1 MPHALPAVLPL
12 LFFCLFPASAT
23 MCSAAEP
30 ASVILSGKAVTTV
43 TRAVP
48 MPFNAIVD
56 DVLVNPGD
64 VVEQSAPLLR
74 YHLQEEAERVLQRE
88 ITIGAGTEE
97 TGSQV
102 LEMERRL
109 AEMTVQRNKARHL
122 ANSGLGSKLA
132 SARLEDDV
140 RSLQQRIAL
149 LRSTIRKKESNFA
162 ARLKELEGYY
172 GVPVREGEQ
181 LPASLVLTSPINGH
195 VLALEG
201 TLNPGVLLNAGAAPV
216 HVGRLDPMLIQVHVY
231 EAEIAGIKVGDNAT
245 VKIPS
250 LDNKKFAAAV
260 NEISW
265 VSTDM
270 NVSNPSYY
278 MVELSVSNPDLDL
291 KPGFKAVVHFGGRR

>member
-1 MPHALPAVLPL
+1 
-12 LFFCLFPASAT
+12 

>member
-1 MPHALPAVLPL
+1 
-12 LFFCLFPASAT
+12 
-23 MCSAAEP
+23 MCSAAES
-30 ASVILSGKAVTTV
+30 ASVILAGKVVTTV
-43 TRAVP
+43 TRAVS

-88 ITIGAGTEE
+88 VTIGAGTEE
-97 TGSQV
+97 TRSQV

-109 AEMTVQRNKARHL
+109 AEMTAQRNKARHL
-122 ANSGLGSKLA
+122 ADSGLGSKLA

-140 RSLQQRIAL
+140 HSLQQRIEL

-162 ARLKELEGYY
+162 ARLEELEGYY

-195 VLALEG
+195 VLALDG

-216 HVGRLDPMLIQVHVY
+216 RVGRLNPMLIQVHVY

-245 VKIPS
+245 VEIPS